1 MGKASHLDKITVEKK
16 GSIAKKMTVSQ
27 SDIKQAKTKRQ
38 LDAMQN
44 RIDELP
50 DGMRKK
56 SLQKMLNAQRKIFEK
71 MQADEV
77 DSAQIKAQ
85 NAKRSKKMKG
95 KVTTSE
101 APFDIPA
108 EGSVK
113 KTKGLAKGGMARK
126 KYNKGG
132 YANCGAS
139 VKASQ
144 KSTKMAYGGMARKK

>member
-38 LDAMQN
+38 LDTMQN
-44 RIDELP
+44 RIDEMP

-56 SLQKMLNAQRKIFEK
+56 SLQKMLNAQRKVFEK

-77 DSAQIKAQ
+77 DRAQRKSQQA
-85 NAKRSKKMKG
+85 ARDKKMKG
-95 KVTTSE
+95 KVTLPE
-101 APFDIPA
+101 MPFN
-108 EGSVK
+108 
-113 KTKGLAKGGMARK
+113 KGGMARK

-139 VKASQ
+139 VKAAQ